1 MSPDAHAGRQARAEA
16 AATDAAVPGAPGS
29 VEALATRT
37 PTELP
42 PGEAGTSL
50 GREAVRRVVRDPV
63 ALFGAFLVVGFV
75 LVAIFAPLIAPYGP
89 NDRVGAV
96 TPTTIPGPSA
106 EFWFG
111 LDSLGRDEFSRVV
124 YGARQ
129 SLLVGV
135 VSLLMGA
142 SVGIAIGL
150 LAGAFGG
157 WVDALVMRLTDVMLS
172 IPGLLLAI
180 GIAAVLGRSLFS
192 VMVAIAVVNVP
203 IFIRLLRGSMLAQRN
218 SDYVVAVRSLGVRDR
233 NVVMGHVLPNSLS
246 PVIVQGTLTLAT
258 AIIDAAGL
266 AFLGLSGENPA
277 IPEWGRMLA
286 ETQRFLASAPH
297 LAFFPGAAIVLAA
310 LGFTL
315 LGESMREA
323 LDPKYRR

>member
-1 MSPDAHAGRQARAEA
+1 MTTEPLRPEA
-16 AATDAAVPGAPGS
+16 PGIPEATPGS
-29 VEALATRT
+29 VEALGTRA
-37 PTELP
+37 PSDLPSDLP

-50 GREAVRRVVRDPV
+50 GREAVRRVVRDPL
-63 ALFGAFLVVGFV
+63 ALVGALLVLGFV
-75 LVAIFAPLIAPYGP
+75 LVAVFAPFLAPFGP
-89 NDRVGAV
+89 NERVGAV
-96 TPTTIPGPSA
+96 TPTNIPGPSA
-106 EFWFG
+106 EHWFG
-111 LDSLGRDEFSRVV
+111 LDSLGRDELSRVI

-135 VSLLMGA
+135 VATLLGA
-142 SVGIAIGL
+142 GVGIAVGL

-157 WVDALVMRLTDVMLS
+157 WVDALVMRTTDIMLS
-172 IPGLLLAI
+172 IPSLLFAI
-180 GIAAVLGRSLFS
+180 GIAAVLGRTLFA

-203 IFIRLLRGSMLAQRN
+203 VFVRLLRGAMLAQRG

-233 NVVMGHVLPNSLS
+233 DVVVSHVLPNSLS

-258 AIIDAAGL
+258 AIVDAAAL
-266 AFLGLSGENPA
+266 AFLGLSGEDPA

-297 LAFFPGAAIVLAA
+297 LAFFPGIAIVLAA

>member
-1 MSPDAHAGRQARAEA
+1 MRPHDPTEPARDEA
-16 AATDAAVPGAPGS
+16 TSTDAAVPGAPGS
-29 VEALATRT
+29 AEALASRT
-37 PTELP
+37 ATELP

-50 GREAVRRVVRDPV
+50 GREAVRRVVRDPL
-63 ALFGAFLVVGFV
+63 ALFGAFLVLTFV
-75 LVAIFAPLIAPYGP
+75 VVAAFAPWIAPYSP
-89 NDRVGAV
+89 TTPVGSV
-96 TPTTIPGPSA
+96 TPTNIPGPSA
-106 EFWFG
+106 EHWFG
-111 LDSLGRDEFSRVV
+111 LDNLGRDEFSRVV

-135 VSLLMGA
+135 VSLLLGA
-142 SVGIAIGL
+142 TVGISIGL

-157 WVDALVMRLTDVMLS
+157 WVDTLVMRVTDIMLS
-172 IPGLLLAI
+172 IPGLLFAI
-180 GIAAVLGRSLFS
+180 GIAAVLGRSLLS
-192 VMVAIAVVNVP
+192 VMIAIAVVNVP
-203 IFIRLLRGSMLAQRN
+203 IFVRLLRGSMLAQRN

-233 NVVMGHVLPNSLS
+233 QVVLGHVLPNSLS

-258 AIIDAAGL
+258 AIVDAAAL